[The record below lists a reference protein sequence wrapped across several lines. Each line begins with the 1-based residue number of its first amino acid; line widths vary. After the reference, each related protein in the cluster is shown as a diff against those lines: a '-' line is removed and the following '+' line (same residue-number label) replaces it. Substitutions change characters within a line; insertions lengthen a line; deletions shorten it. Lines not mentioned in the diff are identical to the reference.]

1 MHLGSYT
8 VWLRVKKHAR
18 FGNVLFM
25 NSSVMISSVNL
36 KSLPEQSEKYEFYEI
51 LKELAEIFKGRTN
64 SLFKYICL

>member
-1 MHLGSYT
+1 M
-8 VWLRVKKHAR
+8 WLRVKKHAR